1 MRCFPGSHKLPS
13 FPVLQASRTWW
24 VLLPRV
30 SCVWLPALSPQR
42 AHTHTH
48 THTHTQGPPAWP
60 GDSDCST
67 CLLPLSSGSL
77 LCVRVS
83 DEPRLATLSSV
94 LGSPCEQE
102 GTGRLGLSA
111 GPRGT
116 SRGDVETGVGGRVGR
131 GEGTWDTPAWGWCVQ
146 GKDASELGAHVLRGW
161 RGGVTP
167 PQGGGI
173 F

>member
-1 MRCFPGSHKLPS
+1 MLPRLPQAAKLPC
-13 FPVLQASRTWW
+13 ASGQSHL
-24 VLLPRV
+24 VGAVAQSQLCLAPCPLPRA
-30 SCVWLPALSPQR
+30 CA
-42 AHTHTH
+42 H

-131 GEGTWDTPAWGWCVQ
+131 GEGTWDTPAWGQCVQ
-146 GKDASELGAHVLRGW
+146 GKDASELGAQVLRG
-161 RGGVTP
+161 
-167 PQGGGI
+167 GGGGSRPLRVAGYSER
-173 F
+173 